1 VSLEAAAFGALL
13 GSLLI
18 QDSMPFLGAGGGGG
32 CPQSRVQ

>member
-18 QDSMPFLGAGGGGG
+18 QDSMPSFGAGGGGG